1 MTNSPATLD
10 AADAPA
16 AALAGKYLTFQVGDE
31 NYGIP
36 VLRTREII
44 RLAKITPVP
53 QMPAHVRGVINLR
66 GRIIPV
72 VDLRVRFGMPPATQQ
87 ERTCIV
93 VVHLNLA
100 DRQNVAMGL
109 VVDAVEEVAQ
119 LTAADV
125 EPTPDF
131 ATGHDTS
138 HIVGMAKVK
147 GTVKTLLDLDRLLAG
162 CDQVS
167 TGGQAR

>member
-1 MTNSPATLD
+1 MNESIGPASAARQPATD
-10 AADAPA
+10 
-16 AALAGKYLTFQVGDE
+16 LAGKYLTFQVGDE

-44 RLAKITPVP
+44 RLSRITPMP

-72 VDLRVRFGMPPATQQ
+72 VDLRMRFGLPAAADQ

-93 VVHLNLA
+93 VVQLHLA
-100 DRQNVAMGL
+100 ARGEVAMGL
-109 VVDAVEEVAQ
+109 VVDAVEEVAN
-119 LTAADV
+119 LAAADI

-131 ATGHDTS
+131 ATGQDTR
-138 HIVGMAKVK
+138 HLVGMAKIK
-147 GTVKTLLDLDRLLAG
+147 GAVKTLLDLDRLLA
-162 CDQVS
+162 
-167 TGGQAR
+167 A

>member
-1 MTNSPATLD
+1 MNPSTTPATST
-10 AADAPA
+10 ATVPG
-16 AALAGKYLTFQVGDE
+16 LAGKYLTFQVGDE

-44 RLAKITPVP
+44 RLPKITPVP

-72 VDLRVRFGMPPATQQ
+72 VDLRTRFGLTAAVDQ

-93 VVHLNLA
+93 VVHLKFA
-100 DRQNVAMGL
+100 DRDHVAMGL
-109 VVDAVEEVAQ
+109 VVDAVEEVAN
-119 LTAADV
+119 LAAADV

-131 ATGHDTS
+131 ATAQDTR
-138 HIVGMAKVK
+138 HIVGMAKIK
-147 GTVKTLLDLDRLLAG
+147 GMVKTLLDLDQLLAG
-162 CDQVS
+162 CN
-167 TGGQAR
+167 